1 MKKNTHISEN
11 LKLMTKDMFTR
22 QDMVRYNI
30 SMAIIASFLIAIS
43 TLSIFLFD
51 LLITKNFEVSYLMM
65 TLIMIPLMFIYM
77 YIYSFSNKLN
87 IIQTM
92 LLNLFPYAVI
102 SSGAYINYKISD
114 NMNMIPPF
122 LLVIISISYIQLLTI
137 PRIIRIYS
145 FTYFTLFLLNYSIYG
160 FNIEFISNFI
170 IGTIIISYACFFS
183 YIQTKAHQNN
193 KKISHELE
201 SLNENQSEYIKKL
214 TKVHQELQQ
223 NNTITEA
230 MMKMSTEII
239 KLNQFD
245 QVLQL
250 IMDEAIKLIP
260 KAQSG
265 SILIYNGSEME
276 FRAVSGYD
284 FKVLS
289 QIRLKLD
296 SLYQS
301 TLEDMFEPAIITNL
315 EVFDEGKLNGDQFN
329 QMKDNGALVAKSILT
344 CCFKYE
350 GNLFG
355 CINLDNFES
364 QTVFNDS
371 DKKLIKHLTK
381 QIEVA
386 VTIHNLY
393 DAALKP
399 TRYDTLT
406 QIYSRRYMDF
416 ILNKSFSEA
425 TLNEKPIS
433 VCAIDLNDL
442 KYVNDLLGHDS
453 GDQYLKYFVETA
465 RSTLPTTTILARVGG
480 DEFIFG
486 FPGQTKSEVEKDICL
501 IRKYLKANPFKSS
514 GVKRQIT
521 FGCGVAS
528 YPNDSNNLDELLKI
542 ADSRMYKD
550 KTQFKTP
557 NEETQLL

>member
-1 MKKNTHISEN
+1 
-11 LKLMTKDMFTR
+11 MFTR
-22 QDMVRYNI
+22 QDMIKYNI

-51 LLITKNFEVSYLMM
+51 LLITKNFEVSYLIMLLM
-65 TLIMIPLMFIYM
+65 MIPLLFIYI
-77 YIYSFSNKLN
+77 YIYNFSNKLN
-87 IIQTM
+87 VVQTII
-92 LLNLFPYAVI
+92 LNLFPYIVI
-102 SSGAYINYKISD
+102 TSGAYINYMISD

-122 LLVIISISYIQLLTI
+122 LLVIISISYIQLLTV

-145 FTYFTLFLLNYSIYG
+145 FTYFTLFLLNYLIYG
-160 FNIEFISNFI
+160 FSIEFITNFI

-183 YIQTKAHQNN
+183 YIQSKVYQNN
-193 KKISHELE
+193 KKISYELE
-201 SLNENQSEYIKKL
+201 SLNENQSEYIKRINS
-214 TKVHQELQQ
+214 VHQELQQ
-223 NNTITEA
+223 NHKITEA

-250 IMDEAIKLIP
+250 IMDEAVKLIP

-265 SILIYNGSEME
+265 SILIYNGNEME

-284 FKVLS
+284 LKVLS
-289 QIRLKLD
+289 QIRLRLD

-301 TLEDMFEPAIITNL
+301 TLEDMFEPAIITDL
-315 EVFDEGKLNGDQFN
+315 EVFDEAKLDKDQFT
-329 QMKDNGALVAKSILT
+329 QMKEHDALVAQSILT

-350 GNLFG
+350 GKLFG
-355 CINLDNFES
+355 CINLDNFDS
-364 QTVFNDS
+364 KTVFNES

-393 DAALKP
+393 DEALKP

-406 QIYSRRYMDF
+406 QVYSRRYMDF
-416 ILNKSFSEA
+416 VLNKSFSEA
-425 TLNEKPIS
+425 TITENPIS

-442 KYVNDLLGHDS
+442 KYVNDLLGHNA
-453 GDQYLKYFVETA
+453 GDQYLKYFIDTA
-465 RSTLPTTTILARVGG
+465 RLYLPNTAILARVGG

-486 FPGQTKSEVEKDICL
+486 FPGQTMSDVENYIQQ
-501 IRKYLKANPFKSS
+501 IRKQLKTNPFENS

-521 FGCGVAS
+521 FGCGIAS
-528 YPNDSNNLDELLKI
+528 FPFDSNSLEELLKL
-542 ADSRMYKD
+542 ADYRMYKD

-557 NEETQLL
+557 NEEIQLL